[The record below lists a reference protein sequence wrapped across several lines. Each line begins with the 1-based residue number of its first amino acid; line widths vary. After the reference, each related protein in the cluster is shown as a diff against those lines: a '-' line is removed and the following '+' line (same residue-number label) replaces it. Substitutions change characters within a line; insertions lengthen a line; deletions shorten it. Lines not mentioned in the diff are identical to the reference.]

1 MDVDGAAAEPRGDR
15 KDEEDGDDDEEE
27 MIEINLAQSLFD
39 SHVEEDVHS
48 ALDYMRRSYGF
59 YIPEAEFIED
69 MDELLEYLHSKVK
82 IGCCCLFCNR
92 TFRSSQAC
100 QQHMIDKSHCK
111 IKYDEQADFDELSDF
126 YDFSSTYPTAAGG
139 SGGSGGGGGGAA
151 EDGEQ
156 WGDAEADD
164 AEDEDGDMP
173 KSVARVEMLPSGEM
187 LVTREDGTTRRL
199 GVRWLKRYYA
209 QNARVIDERAAVV
222 SARRERLLQLYKSAG
237 VETTEADLMLLQN
250 PRAGAAGESR
260 AIAKARRS
268 EKQFVGHQLTQARK
282 HFYAEH
288 KKSMKMGMQTN
299 WLQKNLYARR
309 RSRGEGV
316 GVHG

>member
-1 MDVDGAAAEPRGDR
+1 MDAEALPGE
-15 KDEEDGDDDEEE
+15 DEDDE
-27 MIEINLAQSLFD
+27 MIEINLGQSLFD
-39 SHVEEDVHS
+39 SHTEPDVHS
-48 ALDYMRRSYGF
+48 ALDYMRRKYGF
-59 YIPEAEFIED
+59 FIPEAEYIED
-69 MDELLEYLHSKVK
+69 MDGLLEYLHSKVK

-92 TFRSSQAC
+92 TFRSSHAC
-100 QQHMIDKSHCK
+100 QQHMVDKSHCK

-126 YDFSSTYPTAAGG
+126 YDFSSSYPMGV
-139 SGGSGGGGGGAA
+139 GGGGGGSVQ
-151 EDGEQ
+151 DGEE
-156 WGDAEADD
+156 WEGTEGGGE
-164 AEDEDGDMP
+164 EDEDEDLMT
-173 KSVARVEMLPSGEM
+173 KSAARVEMLPSGEM

-199 GVRWLKRYYA
+199 GVRWLRRYYA

-222 SARRERLLQLYKSAG
+222 SARRERLLQLYKAAG
-237 VETTEADLMLLQN
+237 IKTTETDLMLLQN

-268 EKQFVGHQLTQARK
+268 EKQFVGHQLTQARR

-299 WLQKNLYARR
+299 WLQKNFIARR
-309 RSRGEGV
+309 RARGEGV